1 MLLQKNL
8 VDTNIAAVIISC
20 TKVKVDLISP
30 KKYLKGL
37 RAFCDEYGIA
47 LIFDEVTVW
56 VLSYRKM
63 VTYEHYD
70 VIPDLST

>member
-47 LIFDEVTVW
+47 LIFDEVQSGFCRTGKW
-56 VLSYRKM
+56 LPTSIM
-63 VTYEHYD
+63 M
-70 VIPDLST
+70 